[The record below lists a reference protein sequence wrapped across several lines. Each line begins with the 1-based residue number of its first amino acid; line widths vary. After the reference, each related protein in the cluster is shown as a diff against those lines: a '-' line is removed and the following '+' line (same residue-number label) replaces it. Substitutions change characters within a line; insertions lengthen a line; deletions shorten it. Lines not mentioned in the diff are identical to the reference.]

1 MNPCIVDLY
10 RKEGRKVRFQAR
22 QCRLMVMMDFM
33 GITILFRQKELFIIS
48 PRQLKMMDHYSQN
61 FQEMKGLMF
70 NLQLKHGVKLVFYQ
84 MVRKMRNFEL

>member
-33 GITILFRQKELFIIS
+33 GITILFHQKELFIIS
-48 PRQLKMMDHYSQN
+48 HRQLKMMVRYSQN

-84 MVRKMRNFEL
+84 MVRRMRNFEQ